1 MYRAVSLIFSISLV
15 LVSAIATAQ
24 VQPGNTGRASGN
36 QDVSGR
42 DEDKKTSAHDAVFD
56 DILGRW
62 CVAGLGNFNTFSRD
76 QLLVQF
82 PNGNSR
88 TFGILR
94 TEVTGNRIHIYWTIK
109 ANADTVYDISDD
121 RRTLIQVPNSS
132 GDMGPRL
139 ELHRC

>member
-1 MYRAVSLIFSISLV
+1 MNRYHVTSTSVSKERSGHAMRKFFTAAMIVVAGSNG
-15 LVSAIATAQ
+15 AWATHVA
-24 VQPGNTGRASGN
+24 
-36 QDVSGR
+36 
-42 DEDKKTSAHDAVFD
+42 FD
-56 DILGRW
+56 DIVGRW
-62 CVAGLGNFNTFSRD
+62 CVAGLGNFNTFSKD

-88 TFGILR
+88 TLGISK
-94 TEVTGNRIHIYWTIK
+94 TEVNGNRIHIYWTIK

-121 RRTLIQVPNSS
+121 RRTLVQVPNSS

>member
-1 MYRAVSLIFSISLV
+1 MNRYHVTFA
-15 LVSAIATAQ
+15 SASKERRGHAMRKFLTAAMIVVAGSNGAWATNA
-24 VQPGNTGRASGN
+24 A
-36 QDVSGR
+36 
-42 DEDKKTSAHDAVFD
+42 FD

-62 CVAGLGNFNTFSRD
+62 CVVGRGNFNTFSRD

-82 PNGNSR
+82 PNGSSR
-88 TFGILR
+88 TLGILR
-94 TEVTGNRIHIYWTIK
+94 TEVNGNRIHIYWTIK

-121 RRTLIQVPNSS
+121 RRILIQVPNSS